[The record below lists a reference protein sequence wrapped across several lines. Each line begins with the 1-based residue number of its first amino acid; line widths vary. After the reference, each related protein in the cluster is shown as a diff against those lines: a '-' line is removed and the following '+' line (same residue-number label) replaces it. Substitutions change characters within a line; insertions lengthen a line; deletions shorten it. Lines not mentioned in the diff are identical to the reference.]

1 MNKKGYFRI
10 IGILGIAAFSFF
22 YTEKIANL
30 TLDKNELYQSIKKEA
45 SNYNEEYINAF
56 IEDDKIVPGL
66 NGKNVNIKNSFY
78 NMKDLNAF
86 NSYYLIY
93 DTSYPEVTLE
103 NNKDKIVERG
113 NQNKNS
119 VAIILEYNKDTI
131 KYFKD
136 NNIDASILVDL
147 DTFNKNESLEQLNNE
162 VNKYKD
168 LEFLINKYSNN
179 THICYLSN
187 KNEKICRKNNKYLV
201 KTEKIVNN
209 KTFIDIKNNINS
221 GDIYYIDKSTDT
233 KNIKILINS
242 IIYKDLDII
251 SLSKMLSEER
261 D

>member
-66 NGKNVNIKNSFY
+66 NGKNVNIKNSLY

-103 NNKDKIVERG
+103 NNKDKLKGTVR
-113 NQNKNS
+113 
-119 VAIILEYNKDTI
+119 
-131 KYFKD
+131 
-136 NNIDASILVDL
+136 
-147 DTFNKNESLEQLNNE
+147 
-162 VNKYKD
+162 
-168 LEFLINKYSNN
+168 
-179 THICYLSN
+179 
-187 KNEKICRKNNKYLV
+187 
-201 KTEKIVNN
+201 
-209 KTFIDIKNNINS
+209 
-221 GDIYYIDKSTDT
+221 
-233 KNIKILINS
+233 
-242 IIYKDLDII
+242 
-251 SLSKMLSEER
+251 
-261 D
+261 

>member
-147 DTFNKNESLEQLNNE
+147 DTFNKNESLEQINNE

-168 LEFLINKYSNN
+168 LEF
-179 THICYLSN
+179 
-187 KNEKICRKNNKYLV
+187 
-201 KTEKIVNN
+201 
-209 KTFIDIKNNINS
+209 
-221 GDIYYIDKSTDT
+221 
-233 KNIKILINS
+233 
-242 IIYKDLDII
+242 
-251 SLSKMLSEER
+251 
-261 D
+261 

>member
-1 MNKKGYFRI
+1 
-10 IGILGIAAFSFF
+10 
-22 YTEKIANL
+22 
-30 TLDKNELYQSIKKEA
+30 
-45 SNYNEEYINAF
+45 
-56 IEDDKIVPGL
+56 
-66 NGKNVNIKNSFY
+66 
-78 NMKDLNAF
+78 MKDLNAF

-93 DTSYPEVTLE
+93 DTSYPAVTLD

-147 DTFNKNESLEQLNNE
+147 DTFNKNESLEQINNE

-168 LEFLINKYSNN
+168 LEYLKTKKSNN

-187 KNEKICRKNNKYLV
+187 KNEKISRKNNKYLV